1 MCIGQYHLLRA
12 MVLHLRYP
20 NAHTHWFSS
29 LMLHLFADTKD
40 ERFKEILT
48 RTLLEHVMVHRPHP
62 WGILVTF
69 IELVRNPKYEFWT
82 RDFIRIAPEIT
93 LIMENVCS
101 LWLKLFNTN
110 RTFRWRRTFS
120 RRDCI
125 YLYSFP
131 FALRC
136 SFLFLGNLYCIT
148 TLCSTS
154 S

>member
-1 MCIGQYHLLRA
+1 

-29 LMLHLFADTKD
+29 LMLHLFGETKD

-93 LIMENVCS
+93 LIMENVC
-101 LWLKLFNTN
+101 LL
-110 RTFRWRRTFS
+110 
-120 RRDCI
+120 
-125 YLYSFP
+125 
-131 FALRC
+131 
-136 SFLFLGNLYCIT
+136 
-148 TLCSTS
+148 
-154 S
+154 